1 MPSENRFVFAV
12 CQLGAE
18 NALKAEISAQHPELK
33 FAFSKS
39 GFLTFKLDPDHHWP
53 EKFVLKSTFARTYG
67 WSLGNLEGTEA
78 ACLAKKA
85 LNTFLQVAGR
95 HARQQAAQISQTDRS
110 GEAIQARKSSRKSFK
125 TPLTKE
131 EEQRLSRDHSP
142 NPTPDG
148 IPYSRRVSLKGIN
161 LHVWERD
168 SLIPG
173 QRGFE
178 PGVSVL
184 AEEVGGVFT
193 TIPCTLSAEGD
204 WSVSDTSSG
213 PTQPP
218 FEPDRSHDPAD
229 PSPAS
234 TSPILQIRVNQPAAA
249 DSLVFDVVL
258 VEPNQWWIGYHY
270 AVTPPGRWPGGVP
283 LIPTTNPPI
292 SRAYYKA
299 AEALAWSGI
308 QIQPGQ
314 WCAEIG
320 SAPGGC
326 CQLLLEKG
334 AKVIGI
340 DPAEMDDSIIQ
351 NPNFV
356 HLRKRGNEVK
366 KKEFAHVKWLFA
378 DLNIVPNY
386 TLDTIT
392 EIVNNQHVHIQG
404 LILTMKLADWS
415 LADQI
420 PIFRQRIAEAGFKL
434 VKTRQLAFN
443 RREFCLVAV
452 RDKFVLRKN
461 RKPSRSTGPRK
472 PRPKTSKSSE

>member
-1 MPSENRFVFAV
+1 MSSQTRFIFIV

-18 NALKAEISAQHPELK
+18 NTLKTEIAAQHPELK

-39 GFLTFKLDPDHHWP
+39 GFLTFKLDPEHHWP
-53 EKFVLKSTFARTYG
+53 EKFILKSTFARAYG
-67 WSLGNLEGTEA
+67 WSLGKLEGTDGKL
-78 ACLAKKA
+78 LASTSLKQ
-85 LNTFLQVAGR
+85 FLEVAER
-95 HARQQAAQISQTDRS
+95 HAAAT
-110 GEAIQARKSSRKSFK
+110 EASKSSKAPKKNPSGATSRNPVSSQAPERAVVPSR
-125 TPLTKE
+125 TPL
-131 EEQRLSRDHSP
+131 R
-142 NPTPDG
+142 G
-148 IPYSRRVSLKGIN
+148 MN

-173 QRGFE
+173 QKGFE

-184 AEEVGGVFT
+184 AEEVGEVLT
-193 TIPCTLSAEGD
+193 SVPHTLNAEGHWTVGAAND
-204 WSVSDTSSG
+204 LSVSLSG
-213 PTQPP
+213 QPNGSTDPPEPTHAPTTP
-218 FEPDRSHDPAD
+218 C
-229 PSPAS
+229 
-234 TSPILQIRVNQPAAA
+234 LQIRINQPAAI
-249 DSLVFDVVL
+249 DSLVFDLVL

-283 LIPTTNPPI
+283 LIQPKNPPI
-292 SRAYYKA
+292 SRAYFKA

-308 QIQPGQ
+308 NIQPGQ

-340 DPAEMDDSIIQ
+340 DPAEMDPSITQ
-351 NPNFV
+351 HPNFV

-366 KKEFAHVKWLFA
+366 KKEFANVKWLFA
-378 DLNIVPNY
+378 DINIVPNY

-404 LILTMKLADWS
+404 LVLTMKLADWS

-420 PIFRQRIAEAGFKL
+420 PAFRKRIGEAGFKL
-434 VKTRQLAFN
+434 IKTRQLAFN

-452 RDKFVLRKN
+452 KDKFVLRKN
-461 RKPSRSTGPRK
+461 RKYPVSKVGGRPPRRTRTKSNK
-472 PRPKTSKSSE
+472 PTPDSPGSDKPAE